1 MRFFYF
7 QKIRFVIFQ
16 YAFLKISGFAE
27 GRYACTESPAG
38 KKTPEMDELD
48 RGKKS
53 LKT

>member
-1 MRFFYF
+1 MMFSDFRFF
-7 QKIRFVIFQ
+7 IFVVE
-16 YAFLKISGFAE
+16 FLKISGFAE